1 MKCMI
6 CGGMT
11 LPGTKLCLPCRAALR
26 RARDDTISE
35 LLPLPRRLEN
45 LAFQHASSGSG
56 RLSTVVSASGTRA
69 SAKAAKTAEEK
80 RTNGASL
87 GFALLSAVALTI
99 AMLGFMGARQNL
111 GDPTTRDADS
121 VRPAL
126 HLNEATRVSPATL
139 AGEARQNTTL
149 DAAVVAPTIET
160 STSAP
165 PRALVPVRRAAARPD
180 KAHVPT
186 PRPAPRAEVVAV
198 VAVPEKKIATAP
210 PAVRAVERAP
220 ILDRWQLLVA
230 GLGRCAGHDLF
241 ARGACEHLA
250 RVHYCEG
257 YWGQVAMCPGGIG
270 NDHGQ

>member
-6 CGGMT
+6 CGGIT

-45 LAFQHASSGSG
+45 LAFQDGRNGSE
-56 RLSTVVSASGTRA
+56 RLSTRVATSPTRA
-69 SAKAAKTAEEK
+69 SAKAAEEK

-99 AMLGFMGARQNL
+99 AMFGFMGARQNL

-121 VRPAL
+121 VRSAL
-126 HLNEATRVSPATL
+126 HLNDATRVSPATL
-139 AGEARQNTTL
+139 AAEARQNTTL
-149 DAAVVAPTIET
+149 DATVIAPAIET
-160 STSAP
+160 LPSPAS
-165 PRALVPVRRAAARPD
+165 RALVPVRRAAAKSD

-186 PRPAPRAEVVAV
+186 TRQSPAADNVAAF
-198 VAVPEKKIATAP
+198 AVSEKKIVTVP
-210 PAVRAVERAP
+210 LGERALERAP
-220 ILDRWQLLVA
+220 ILDRWQLLTA

-241 ARGACEHLA
+241 ARGTCEQLA
-250 RVHYCEG
+250 RAQYCEG